1 MLLTRRSKAM
11 APTRWRLLHA
21 KTIGEVTSEDV
32 NCTIL
37 TRDFRQLITLPN
49 IDVTAD
55 KVFNRII
62 PAPNGDC
69 KLVAHPGDAVFSD
82 YNVTMN
88 GLPSA
93 IACGLTADT
102 QIQQGTTVTVGSDP
116 ANSTDGQ
123 GGAYVAPPPAT
134 PFKSLDP
141 SGYVCLSHDTDPPFC
156 LPPGTYQKQS
166 GLGFEI
172 KNVDGLS
179 LPPGGWSLGTHWEDA
194 PQPRDPRPQGFT
206 DHVYTDNQDPTKSS
220 DELTAY
226 KFDMGA
232 IDENRDG
239 KASFNITG
247 PNDGPDSVCCLF
259 SGTQF
264 GGNVWCVGVGGG
276 DTLPQWKDVAQSVS
290 CHNGGNVWLYAQ
302 SYGDTGG
309 ALVQGNVEDLSN
321 EPYGNNQGT
330 FSSNVKALW
339 VLKGQ

>member
-1 MLLTRRSKAM
+1 M
-11 APTRWRLLHA
+11 
-21 KTIGEVTSEDV
+21 
-32 NCTIL
+32 
-37 TRDFRQLITLPN
+37 ITLPN

-62 PAPNGDC
+62 PAPGGDC
-69 KLVAHPGDAVFSD
+69 KLVAQPGDAVFPD

-88 GLPSA
+88 GLPSS

-102 QIQQGTTVTVGSDP
+102 QIQGTSVSIGSASGTSTAP
-116 ANSTDGQ
+116 GTSTTSATSTDGQ

-141 SGYVCLSHDTDPPFC
+141 TGYVCLAHDADPPFC

-172 KNVDGLS
+172 KSVDTLT
-179 LPPGGWSLGTHWEDA
+179 LPPGGWSLGTTWEDA
-194 PQPRDPRPQGFT
+194 PIPRDPRPQGFT
-206 DHVYTDNQDPTKSS
+206 QHVYTDNQDPTKSS
-220 DELTAY
+220 TELTNFE
-226 KFDMGA
+226 FDMTA
-232 IDENRDG
+232 IDTNLDG
-239 KASFNITG
+239 KANFNITG
-247 PNDGPDSVCCLF
+247 PNDGPDPVCCLF

-276 DTLPQWKDVAQSVS
+276 PTLPQWSDVAQSVS

-309 ALVQGNVEDLSN
+309 ALVRGNVEDLSN
-321 EPYGNNQGT
+321 EPYGNNKGT
-330 FSSNVKALW
+330 FSKNVKALW
-339 VLKGQ
+339 VLNSS

>member
-1 MLLTRRSKAM
+1 MPS
-11 APTRWRLLHA
+11 
-21 KTIGEVTSEDV
+21 IGKVSFEDAS
-32 NCTIL
+32 CTIL
-37 TRDFRQLITLPN
+37 TRDFRPLITLPN
-49 IDVTAD
+49 INVTAD

-62 PAPNGDC
+62 PAPGGDC
-69 KLVAHPGDAVFSD
+69 KLVAQPGDAVFSD

-88 GLPSA
+88 GLPSS
-93 IACGLTADT
+93 IACGLTAST
-102 QIQQGTTVTVGSDP
+102 QIQGTTVSIGSSP

-141 SGYVCLSHDTDPPFC
+141 TGYVCLAHDTDPPFC

-172 KNVDGLS
+172 KSVDALT

-194 PQPRDPRPQGFT
+194 PIPRDPRPQGYT

-220 DELTAY
+220 NELTA
-226 KFDMGA
+226 FENDMAA
-232 IDENRDG
+232 IDTNRDG

-247 PNDGPDSVCCLF
+247 PNDGPDPVCCLF
-259 SGTQF
+259 SETQF

-276 DTLPQWKDVAQSVS
+276 NTLPQWSDVAQSVS

-309 ALVQGNVEDLSN
+309 ALVHGNVEDLSE
-321 EPYGNNQGT
+321 EPYGNGKGT

-339 VLKGQ
+339 VLQGQ